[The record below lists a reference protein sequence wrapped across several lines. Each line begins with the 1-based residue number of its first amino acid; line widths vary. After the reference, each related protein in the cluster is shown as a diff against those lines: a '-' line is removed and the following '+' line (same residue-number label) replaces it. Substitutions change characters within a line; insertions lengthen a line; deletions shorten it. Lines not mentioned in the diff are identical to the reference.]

1 MNRLLFLLL
10 GCLFLLSSRA
20 YADPSY
26 DTLLNKGIRNS
37 DAYSYMLM
45 QEARGTESERDQLL
59 QKALRYS
66 PDSPAVYFELS
77 KARFSFTPIHMFE
90 TVDYIL
96 QGIFS
101 YKRNFWWRFSFATAL
116 FMSVVISFVISMTV
130 LVAMRIPQDTSLF
143 AHDIKEEKT
152 KLLTLLVLIFSVFGP
167 FYLVGSLLILVSF
180 YIRKWDRAVVYFY
193 LFFLFMLPWIFEAF
207 SISLTAPSSAS
218 LKAVVQVNES
228 RGNMYALSV
237 LKNERDPVARFSY
250 ALALKREG
258 RYREAKDLYE
268 ELAQTDPDARVYN
281 NLANCYVA
289 MNNFDKAMRFYKA
302 SIQEQPM
309 ASALYNLSQVQ
320 RRSLLFT
327 TGDESFLAA
336 QQLDPDAVWEYR
348 QIYSRNPNRFV
359 IDEGLPMAKLWGYAL
374 KKTRFTAHTGA
385 LYMPALTIF
394 VITLMMGIVFYILD
408 WYFKSKAYRCKRCGT
423 ILCSKCEKHLI
434 WGQMCLQCYRSLVKL
449 DESDSKERIARI
461 LTVYE
466 YRKKRRSILRLLAYL
481 VPGSAQI
488 YAGDI
493 LYGLVFLW
501 PFLFLLLFPVM
512 NSLFS
517 TEMSEFSQFWI
528 NIISLFLLFL
538 LYFFSNVITRRRLGK
553 GWL

>member
-101 YKRNFWWRFSFATAL
+101 YKRNFWWLFSFATAL
-116 FMSVVISFVISMTV
+116 LMSVVISFVISMTV
-130 LVAMRIPQDTSLF
+130 LVAMRIPQDTSLL

-152 KLLTLLVLIFSVFGP
+152 KLLILLVLIFSVFGP

-218 LKAVVQVNES
+218 LKVVV
-228 RGNMYALSV
+228 
-237 LKNERDPVARFSY
+237 
-250 ALALKREG
+250 
-258 RYREAKDLYE
+258 
-268 ELAQTDPDARVYN
+268 
-281 NLANCYVA
+281 
-289 MNNFDKAMRFYKA
+289 
-302 SIQEQPM
+302 
-309 ASALYNLSQVQ
+309 
-320 RRSLLFT
+320 
-327 TGDESFLAA
+327 
-336 QQLDPDAVWEYR
+336 
-348 QIYSRNPNRFV
+348 
-359 IDEGLPMAKLWGYAL
+359 
-374 KKTRFTAHTGA
+374 
-385 LYMPALTIF
+385 
-394 VITLMMGIVFYILD
+394 
-408 WYFKSKAYRCKRCGT
+408 
-423 ILCSKCEKHLI
+423 
-434 WGQMCLQCYRSLVKL
+434 
-449 DESDSKERIARI
+449 
-461 LTVYE
+461 
-466 YRKKRRSILRLLAYL
+466 
-481 VPGSAQI
+481 
-488 YAGDI
+488 
-493 LYGLVFLW
+493 
-501 PFLFLLLFPVM
+501 
-512 NSLFS
+512 
-517 TEMSEFSQFWI
+517 
-528 NIISLFLLFL
+528 
-538 LYFFSNVITRRRLGK
+538 
-553 GWL
+553 